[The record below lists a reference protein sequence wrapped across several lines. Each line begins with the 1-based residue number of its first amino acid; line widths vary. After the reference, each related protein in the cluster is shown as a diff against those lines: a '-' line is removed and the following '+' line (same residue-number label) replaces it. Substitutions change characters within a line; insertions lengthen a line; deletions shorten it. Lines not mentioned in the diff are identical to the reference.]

1 MKLIKTSVNRP
12 VGVIMIVLAIIA
24 LGFVSVRNL
33 AVDLFPEIELPIAVV
48 ATNYEDA
55 APEDVENLISRP
67 VESAVSTVEGIDTVQ
82 SQSQSGASLVMMM
95 FKNGTDLDQAMLDVR
110 EKIDQIKGMLPEQAG
125 DPSILRFSPEAMP
138 VMYIGL
144 TGKDAAT
151 LTELADNQIVPFLE
165 RQEGVASVTVEGAKV
180 REIQLVVDPAKL
192 QQYGVSTQMIQQ
204 ALGESNQSASVGTVD
219 KGNKDLQL
227 RVTGEFDS
235 IDDIRETVIQTESG
249 AVLHVEDVAEVKDT
263 YKEESSASI
272 VNGKESIVLS
282 IMKQT
287 DANTVAVADTVQK
300 NLEKIQ
306 AELGDDVNLDVI
318 IDTSE
323 FIQMSVDSVLSNII
337 IGGVISFFILLLFL
351 KSIRAT
357 FVIGLSIPIA
367 LISTFALMYFTGYTL
382 NVLTLGGLA
391 LGIGMMVD
399 SSIVILENIYTYRK
413 NGESLKD
420 AAIKGASELAPA
432 VIASTTTTIVVFL
445 PMVFVD
451 GIAAD
456 LFMPLGMTVA
466 FSLIASLVVAI
477 TLVPMLSSKLL
488 AKAMEDKGRRYW
500 FDRFLDWLRDKYSK
514 ALKKVMKYRKTSVI
528 VVTLM
533 IVGSLVLIPL
543 VGAEFIPS
551 SDQGQAMINVETE
564 PGTKFENTYEIV
576 EQVNEVLAG
585 YDEVLDVSYV
595 IVSSSGGMMGAGGSN
610 GGASYTLMLTPAS
623 ERTKSTTEIVQNM
636 DEELQKIPGAEI
648 TASAMDG
655 GVSMSMGDP
664 VQIILNGPEHDVLR
678 DLSEQVAHEISTVDG
693 VFNPT
698 SSASDGIPH
707 MEIHVDENKAAMYG
721 LTPSQVTGQIQLQFN
736 GQIATRYREAGKEID
751 VTLIYP
757 EERRSTINDIKDMNV
772 QSTNGGVIP
781 LEEVA
786 SFEEVQGPATL
797 QRENQQPQM
806 NVSSALVGRDLAS
819 VMQDIDA
826 KLGAMNFPEGYSYS
840 IGGQAEDMVEAF
852 GQLALALIFAIFLV
866 YAVMA
871 VQFEN
876 FLFPFIIMFALPT
889 TVIGVIIGF
898 LITGLPLS
906 IPAFIGIIMLAGIV
920 VNNSIVLVD
929 YINILRRRGM
939 TRNKAIVEAGRS
951 RLRPILMTTL
961 TTVLAMIPLGLALGE
976 GAEMQQPLAVTIIF
990 GLSAS
995 TLFTLFFVPVIYII
1009 LDNFTAK
1016 FTRRKKKKTVEE

>member
-1 MKLIKTSVNRP
+1 MNRP

-67 VESAVSTVEGIDTVQ
+67 VESAVSTVQGIDTVQ

-125 DPSILRFSPEAMP
+125 DPSILRFSPEALP

-165 RQEGVASVTVEGAKV
+165 RQEGVASVTVEGAKI

-192 QQYGVSTQMIQQ
+192 QQYGVTTQMIQQ

-249 AVLHVEDVAEVKDT
+249 AILHVDDVAEVKDT
-263 YKEESSASI
+263 YKEASSASL
-272 VNGKESIVLS
+272 VNGEESIVLS

-287 DANTVAVADTVQK
+287 DANTVAVANTVQK
-300 NLEKIQ
+300 NLETIQ
-306 AELGDDVNLDVI
+306 AELGDEVNLDVI

-337 IGGVISFFILLLFL
+337 IGGAISFFILLLFL

-367 LISTFALMYFTGYTL
+367 LISTFALMYFTGHTL

-399 SSIVILENIYTYRK
+399 SSIIILENIYTYRK

-420 AAIKGASELAPA
+420 AAIKGASELTPA

-445 PMVFVD
+445 PMVFVE

-456 LFMPLGMTVA
+456 LFMPLGITVA

-500 FDRFLDWLRDKYSK
+500 FDRFLDWLRNKYSN
-514 ALKKVMKYRKTSVI
+514 ALKKVLKYCKTSVF
-528 VVTLM
+528 VVILL
-533 IVGSLVLIPL
+533 IVGSLALTPLI
-543 VGAEFIPS
+543 GAEFIPA

-564 PGTKFENTYEIV
+564 PGTKFEYTYKIV

-595 IVSSSGGMMGAGGSN
+595 VVSSSGGMMGAGGSN

-623 ERTKSTTEIVQNM
+623 ERTKSTTKIVQEM
-636 DEELQKIPGAEI
+636 DEQLQQIPGAEI
-648 TASAMDG
+648 TATAMDG
-655 GVSMSMGDP
+655 GANMSMGDP

-678 DLSEQVAHEISTVDG
+678 SLSEQVVDEISTVEG

-698 SSASDGIPH
+698 TGASDGIPH
-707 MEIHVDENKAAMYG
+707 MEIHVDEEKAAMYG

-736 GQIATRYREAGKEID
+736 GQIATQYREAGKEID

-757 EERRSTINDIKDMNV
+757 EDQRSTINDIRDMKI
-772 QSTNGGVIP
+772 QSTNGARLP

-786 SFEEVQGPATL
+786 TFEETQGPATL

-806 NVSSALVGRDLAS
+806 NVSSALVDRDLAS
-819 VMQDIDA
+819 VIQDIDA

-898 LITGLPLS
+898 LITGISFS

-939 TRNKAIVEAGRS
+939 TRSKAIVEAGRS

-961 TTVLAMIPLGLALGE
+961 TTVLAMVPLGLALGE
-976 GAEMQQPLAVTIIF
+976 GAEMQQPLAITIIF

-995 TLFTLFFVPVIYII
+995 TIFTLFFVPVIYII
-1009 LDNFTAK
+1009 FDNITEK
-1016 FTRRKKKKTVEE
+1016 FTRRKKKKVVEE

>member
-1 MKLIKTSVNRP
+1 MNRP

-67 VESAVSTVEGIDTVQ
+67 VESAVSTVQGIDTVQ

-125 DPSILRFSPEAMP
+125 DPSILRFSPEALP

-165 RQEGVASVTVEGAKV
+165 RQEGVASVTVEGAKI

-192 QQYGVSTQMIQQ
+192 QQYGVTTQMIQQ

-249 AVLHVEDVAEVKDT
+249 AILHVDDVAEVKDT
-263 YKEESSASI
+263 YKEASSASL
-272 VNGKESIVLS
+272 VNGEESIVLS

-287 DANTVAVADTVQK
+287 DANTVAVANTVQK
-300 NLEKIQ
+300 NLETIQ
-306 AELGDDVNLDVI
+306 AELGDEVNLDVI

-337 IGGVISFFILLLFL
+337 IGGAISFFILLLFL

-367 LISTFALMYFTGYTL
+367 LISTFALMYFTGHTL

-399 SSIVILENIYTYRK
+399 SSIIILENIYTYRK
-413 NGESLKD
+413 NGESLKE
-420 AAIKGASELAPA
+420 AAIKGASELTPA

-445 PMVFVD
+445 PMVFVE

-456 LFMPLGMTVA
+456 LFMPLGITVA

-488 AKAMEDKGRRYW
+488 AKSMEDKGCRYW
-500 FDRFLDWLRDKYSK
+500 FDRFLDWLRNKYSN
-514 ALKKVMKYRKTSVI
+514 ALKKVLKYCKTSVF
-528 VVTLM
+528 VVILL
-533 IVGSLVLIPL
+533 IVGSLALTPLI
-543 VGAEFIPS
+543 GAEFIPA

-564 PGTKFENTYEIV
+564 PGTKFEYTYKIV

-595 IVSSSGGMMGAGGSN
+595 VVSSSGGMMGAGGSN

-623 ERTKSTTEIVQNM
+623 ERTKSTTKIVQEM
-636 DEELQKIPGAEI
+636 DEQLQQIPGAEI
-648 TASAMDG
+648 TATAMDG
-655 GVSMSMGDP
+655 GANMSMGDP

-678 DLSEQVAHEISTVDG
+678 SLSEQVVDEISTVEG

-698 SSASDGIPH
+698 TGASDGIPH
-707 MEIHVDENKAAMYG
+707 MEIHVDEEKAAMYG

-736 GQIATRYREAGKEID
+736 GQIATQYREAGKEID

-757 EERRSTINDIKDMNV
+757 EDQRSTINDIRDMKI
-772 QSTNGGVIP
+772 QSTNGARLP

-786 SFEEVQGPATL
+786 TFEETQGPATL
-797 QRENQQPQM
+797 LRENQQPQM
-806 NVSSALVGRDLAS
+806 NVSSALVDRDLAS

-889 TVIGVIIGF
+889 TIIGVIIGF
-898 LITGLPLS
+898 LITGISFS

-939 TRNKAIVEAGRS
+939 TRSKAIVEAGRS

-961 TTVLAMIPLGLALGE
+961 TTVLAMVPLGLALGE
-976 GAEMQQPLAVTIIF
+976 GAEMQQPLAITIIF

-995 TLFTLFFVPVIYII
+995 TIFTLFFVPVIYII
-1009 LDNFTAK
+1009 LDNITEK
-1016 FTRRKKKKTVEE
+1016 FTRRKKKKVVEE

>member
-1 MKLIKTSVNRP
+1 MNRP

-67 VESAVSTVEGIDTVQ
+67 VESAVSTVQGIDTVQ

-125 DPSILRFSPEAMP
+125 DPSILRFSPEALP

-165 RQEGVASVTVEGAKV
+165 RQEGVASVTVEGAKI

-192 QQYGVSTQMIQQ
+192 QQYGVTTQMIQQ

-249 AVLHVEDVAEVKDT
+249 AILHVDDVAEVKDT
-263 YKEESSASI
+263 YKEASSASL
-272 VNGKESIVLS
+272 VNGEESIVLS

-287 DANTVAVADTVQK
+287 DANTVAVANTVQK
-300 NLEKIQ
+300 NLETIQ
-306 AELGDDVNLDVI
+306 AELGDEVNLDVI

-337 IGGVISFFILLLFL
+337 IGGAISFFILLLFL

-367 LISTFALMYFTGYTL
+367 LISTFALMYFTGHTL

-399 SSIVILENIYTYRK
+399 SSIIILENIYTYRK

-420 AAIKGASELAPA
+420 AAIKGASELTPA

-445 PMVFVD
+445 PMVFVE

-456 LFMPLGMTVA
+456 LFMPLGITVA

-500 FDRFLDWLRDKYSK
+500 FDRFLDWLRNKYSN
-514 ALKKVMKYRKTSVI
+514 ALKKVLKYCKTSVF
-528 VVTLM
+528 VVILL
-533 IVGSLVLIPL
+533 IVGSLALTPLI
-543 VGAEFIPS
+543 GAEFIPA

-564 PGTKFENTYEIV
+564 PGTKFEYTYKIV

-595 IVSSSGGMMGAGGSN
+595 VVSSSGGMMGAGGSN

-623 ERTKSTTEIVQNM
+623 ERTKSTTKIVQEM
-636 DEELQKIPGAEI
+636 DEQLQQIPGAEI
-648 TASAMDG
+648 TATAMDG
-655 GVSMSMGDP
+655 GANMSMGDP

-678 DLSEQVAHEISTVDG
+678 SLSEQVVDEISTVEG

-698 SSASDGIPH
+698 TGASDGIPH
-707 MEIHVDENKAAMYG
+707 MEIHVDEEKAAMYG

-736 GQIATRYREAGKEID
+736 GQIATQYREAGKEID

-757 EERRSTINDIKDMNV
+757 EDQRSTINDIRDMKI
-772 QSTNGGVIP
+772 QSTNGARLP

-786 SFEEVQGPATL
+786 TFEETQGPATL

-806 NVSSALVGRDLAS
+806 NVSSALVDRDLAS
-819 VMQDIDA
+819 VIQDIDA

-898 LITGLPLS
+898 LITGISFS

-939 TRNKAIVEAGRS
+939 TRSKAIVEAGRS

-961 TTVLAMIPLGLALGE
+961 TTVLAMVPLGLALGE
-976 GAEMQQPLAVTIIF
+976 GAEMQQPLAITIIF

-995 TLFTLFFVPVIYII
+995 TIFTLFFVPVIYII
-1009 LDNFTAK
+1009 LDNITEK
-1016 FTRRKKKKTVEE
+1016 FTRRKKKKVVEE

>member
-1 MKLIKTSVNRP
+1 MKLIKASVNRP

-67 VESAVSTVEGIDTVQ
+67 VESAVSTVQGIDTVQ

-110 EKIDQIKGMLPEQAG
+110 EKIDQMKGMLPEQAG
-125 DPSILRFSPEAMP
+125 DPSILRFSPEALP

-165 RQEGVASVTVEGAKV
+165 RQEGVASVTVEGAKI

-192 QQYGVSTQMIQQ
+192 QQYGVTTQMIQQ

-249 AVLHVEDVAEVKDT
+249 AILHVDDVAEVKDT
-263 YKEESSASI
+263 YKEASSASL
-272 VNGKESIVLS
+272 VNGEESIVLS

-287 DANTVAVADTVQK
+287 DANTVAVANTVQK
-300 NLEKIQ
+300 NLETIQ
-306 AELGDDVNLDVI
+306 AELGDEVNLDVI

-337 IGGVISFFILLLFL
+337 IGGAISFFILLLFL

-367 LISTFALMYFTGYTL
+367 LISTFALMYFTGHTL

-399 SSIVILENIYTYRK
+399 SSIIILENIYTYRK

-420 AAIKGASELAPA
+420 AAIKGASELTPA

-445 PMVFVD
+445 PMVFVE

-456 LFMPLGMTVA
+456 LFMPLGITVA

-488 AKAMEDKGRRYW
+488 AKSMEDKGRRYW
-500 FDRFLDWLRDKYSK
+500 FDRFLDWLRNKYSN
-514 ALKKVMKYRKTSVI
+514 ALKKVLKYCKTSVF
-528 VVTLM
+528 VVILL
-533 IVGSLVLIPL
+533 IVGSLALTPLI
-543 VGAEFIPS
+543 GAEFIPA

-564 PGTKFENTYEIV
+564 PGTKFEYTYKIV

-595 IVSSSGGMMGAGGSN
+595 VVSSSGGMMGAGGSN

-623 ERTKSTTEIVQNM
+623 ERTKSTTKIVQEM
-636 DEELQKIPGAEI
+636 DEQLQQIPGAEI
-648 TASAMDG
+648 TATAMDG
-655 GVSMSMGDP
+655 GANMSMGDP

-678 DLSEQVAHEISTVDG
+678 SLSEQVVDEISTVEG

-698 SSASDGIPH
+698 TGASDGIPH
-707 MEIHVDENKAAMYG
+707 MEIHVDEEKAAMYG

-736 GQIATRYREAGKEID
+736 GQIATQYREAGKEID

-757 EERRSTINDIKDMNV
+757 EDQRSTINDIRDMKI
-772 QSTNGGVIP
+772 QSTNGARLP

-786 SFEEVQGPATL
+786 TFEETQGPATL

-806 NVSSALVGRDLAS
+806 NVSSALVDRDLAS
-819 VMQDIDA
+819 VIQDIDA

-898 LITGLPLS
+898 LITGISFS

-939 TRNKAIVEAGRS
+939 TRSKAIVEAGRS

-961 TTVLAMIPLGLALGE
+961 TTVLAMVPLGLALGE
-976 GAEMQQPLAVTIIF
+976 GAEMQQPLAITIIF

-995 TLFTLFFVPVIYII
+995 TIFTLFFVPVIYII
-1009 LDNFTAK
+1009 FDNITEK
-1016 FTRRKKKKTVEE
+1016 FTRRKKKKVVEE